1 MIKKYGDD
9 SDSILV
15 GETTFFNI
23 ESRNITKK
31 VLEES
36 WAVIA
41 SFLKC
46 YPPNVIKVK
55 GKGVWYYH
63 GLEEGLMFW
72 DSVDKRKLKKLIRK
86 FGKVN
91 YGK

>member
-36 WAVIA
+36 WVVIA
-41 SFLKC
+41 SF
-46 YPPNVIKVK
+46 
-55 GKGVWYYH
+55 
-63 GLEEGLMFW
+63 F
-72 DSVDKRKLKKLIRK
+72 
-86 FGKVN
+86 
-91 YGK
+91 

>member
-1 MIKKYGDD
+1 MGGY
-9 SDSILV
+9 SFV
-15 GETTFFNI
+15 
-23 ESRNITKK
+23 
-31 VLEES
+31 
-36 WAVIA
+36 
-41 SFLKC
+41 FLKC

-55 GKGVWYYH
+55 GKRVWYYH

-72 DSVDKRKLKKLIRK
+72 DSIDKRKLKKFIRK